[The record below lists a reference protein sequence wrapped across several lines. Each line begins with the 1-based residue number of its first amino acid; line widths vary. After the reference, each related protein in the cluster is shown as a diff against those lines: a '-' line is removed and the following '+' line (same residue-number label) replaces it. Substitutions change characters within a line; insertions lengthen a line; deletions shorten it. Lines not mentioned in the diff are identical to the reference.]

1 MARKRH
7 TDKAQDVNEALRKL
21 YGEGGRDLTSE
32 GYQEA
37 LRQLR
42 KADSAGADR
51 VERVLAPYLKARIF
65 RRRQREWHETS
76 EGTRARLALLP
87 GNPHV
92 QADVHTIREVLGIPA
107 GHVHAVEDDPTWKL
121 LSKMV
126 KPQDVRR
133 VVEGNL
139 VGWWLHLHREAAM
152 GQMTGEE
159 DEAGLPPELR
169 ASAVASAQV
178 YLKASHVPAWLQRRP
193 DGPQPYDKPSV
204 PIDWASGRL
213 GERHRLPWHV
223 VVSLPFYI
231 LTQDPDWLTGLEPL
245 QVEAAPG
252 DSTSGDPEAFTVS
265 VKGIDEFITHEDWD
279 RIWTHFVK
287 PRQEYR
293 WKQRGMKP
301 QGRRTVDIARLQEAL
316 PLYREMVSKGWEIK
330 DLLGKSCKDWGADM
344 LIDWDQET
352 KRRVVRDLDEL
363 LVPKG

>member
-7 TDKAQDVNEALRKL
+7 TDKAQGVKKALRKL
-21 YGEGGRDLTSE
+21 YGRGGRDLTSE

-42 KADSAGADR
+42 KADPAGADR
-51 VERVLAPYLKARIF
+51 VERVLAPHLKWRIF
-65 RRRQREWHETS
+65 PRRQTEWHETS

-92 QADVHTIREVLGIPA
+92 QADVHTIREVLGISP
-107 GHVHAVEDDPTWKL
+107 GHVHAVEDDPAWKL
-121 LSKMV
+121 LSKVV
-126 KPQDVRR
+126 KPQAVRR

-139 VGWWLHLHREAAM
+139 AGRWLHLHRKTAM
-152 GQMTGEE
+152 GQMIEEE
-159 DEAGLPPELR
+159 DEAGLSLELR

-178 YLKASHVPAWLQRRP
+178 YLKASHVPAWLQRPP

-204 PIDWASGRL
+204 PIDWAAGRL
-213 GERHRLPWHV
+213 VERHRLPWHLV
-223 VVSLPFYI
+223 VPLLFCI

-245 QVEAAPG
+245 QVETGPG
-252 DSTSGDPEAFTVS
+252 DSISGDPEAFTVS
-265 VKGIDEFITHEDWD
+265 VKGIDEFITLEDWD

-301 QGRRTVDIARLQEAL
+301 QGRRTVNIARLKEAL
-316 PLYREMVSKGWEIK
+316 PLYREMVSKDLEVK
-330 DLLGKSCKDWGADM
+330 DLLGKPGKDWGADM
-344 LIDWDQET
+344 LIDWGQET